1 MKKLL
6 CILLGILSA
15 FTISKYFIGEDS
27 IPAISLEEA
36 NTAYIFQIG
45 VYNNRS
51 KAESLSKNNKGIVIE
66 KDNKYYV
73 YVGILKNKNNINK
86 LKTILDKKN
95 IKYYQ
100 KEEQVNNIFYTKLEE
115 LENLMENTKTEVA
128 FNKINET
135 ILDYYKETYED

>member
-15 FTISKYFIGEDS
+15 FTISKYFIGQDS
-27 IPAISLEEA
+27 IPTISLEEA

-45 VYNNRS
+45 VYNDRA
-51 KAESLSKNNKGIVIE
+51 KAEKLSKNNKGIIIE

-86 LKTILDKKN
+86 LKTILEKKK

-100 KEEQVNNIFYTKLEE
+100 KEEQVNNIFYNKLEE
-115 LENLMENTKTEVA
+115 LEILMENTKTEVA

-135 ILDYYKETYED
+135 ILNYYKENYED